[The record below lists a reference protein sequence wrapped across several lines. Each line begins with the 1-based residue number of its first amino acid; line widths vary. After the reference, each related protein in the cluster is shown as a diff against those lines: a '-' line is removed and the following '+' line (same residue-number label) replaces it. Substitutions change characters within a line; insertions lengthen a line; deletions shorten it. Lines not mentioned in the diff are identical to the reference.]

1 MHIILSRIAKRIY
14 ARIAGLSWDAIFVLG
29 ACHFA
34 ISWGAIALT
43 GGEEIAEG
51 GIFWYYYAT
60 TATTIGYGDYSPATW
75 AGRLVAVLWIMP
87 GGIALFTT
95 IIAKAVQQAS
105 DRWRKSVRGQSSYEN
120 LADHIVILGWH
131 GFRTQRMVDQL
142 RGDISE
148 KDREIVLCTAQAIE
162 NPMPDQVRFV
172 RGAELNTPDVLARAG
187 VATAGDIIALGH
199 SDSETLAAALG
210 AAAINHDAH
219 IVAYFDHE
227 SFANLLK
234 AHCPHAECNVSL
246 SIELMVRS
254 AQDPGSS
261 RVQRQLLS
269 TLEGPTQF
277 SLKVPKDA
285 GAVSY
290 GALFAT
296 LKESHDATLI
306 GVAESALGDDLILN
320 APSGHRV
327 DPGTIVYFLA
337 ARRIEPSE
345 IDWPALKAGQAVPRT
360 DNTTPNPGWST

>member
-1 MHIILSRIAKRIY
+1 MHIILSRVAKRIY
-14 ARIAGLSWDAIFVLG
+14 ARIAGLSWDAVFVLA
-29 ACHFA
+29 ACHFG
-34 ISWGAIALT
+34 ISWGAIAVT

-51 GIFWYYYAT
+51 GIFWYFYAT
-60 TATTIGYGDYSPATW
+60 TATTVGYGDYSPATW
-75 AGRLVAVLWIMP
+75 WGRLVTVLWVMP

-95 IIAKAVQQAS
+95 VIAKAVQQVS

-142 RGDISE
+142 RGDIGE
-148 KDREIVLCTAQAIE
+148 KDREIVLCTAQTLD

-172 RGAELNTPDVLARAG
+172 RGDALNTPDVLTRAG
-187 VATAGDIIALGH
+187 VATAGYIIALGH
-199 SDSETLAAALG
+199 DDSETLAAALG

-219 IVAYFDHE
+219 IVAYFDLE
-227 SFANLLK
+227 SFADLLK

-269 TLEGPTQF
+269 TLVDPTQF
-277 SLKVPKDA
+277 SLKVPKGA
-285 GAVSY
+285 GAVRY

-296 LKESHDATLI
+296 LKENHDATLI
-306 GVAESALGDDLILN
+306 GVAESALGDDLVLN
-320 APSGHRV
+320 APSGHPV

-337 ARRIEPSE
+337 ARRIEPGE
-345 IDWPALKAGQAVPRT
+345 IDWPALKSG
-360 DNTTPNPGWST
+360 